1 MNKYVKKSLKIT
13 GIVVG
18 VAAVIYLFICI
29 IFYFATKPMSDS
41 IKQTNDIALQKTP
54 ITTITKNYHLSRSVE
69 SNSLVG
75 TSKKGK
81 KYYFIYLPHSK
92 KAYLY
97 QASKGKSEEQ
107 IKEIYSLYI
116 QKDYAAYADEM
127 LSCDDKPESYKR
139 QIAILLE
146 QHATEHAEEEGNVT
160 GFEVNT
166 IKPQANGQA
175 AEVYLNITYANGN
188 TEEIQ
193 LLFIH
198 DGLRWRL
205 R

>member
-1 MNKYVKKSLKIT
+1 M
-13 GIVVG
+13 
-18 VAAVIYLFICI
+18 
-29 IFYFATKPMSDS
+29 TKPTILTWLLSVCMSIS
-41 IKQTNDIALQKTP
+41 V
-54 ITTITKNYHLSRSVE
+54 TTSCGTDTQANKEQSKPLPPLITK
-69 SNSLVG
+69 
-75 TSKKGK
+75 
-81 KYYFIYLPHSK
+81 
-92 KAYLY
+92 
-97 QASKGKSEEQ
+97 EQ

>member
-75 TSKKGK
+75 TSKKVKSITLSIFLIVK
-81 KYYFIYLPHSK
+81 KPIFTK
-92 KAYLY
+92 
-97 QASKGKSEEQ
+97 Q
-107 IKEIYSLYI
+107 IKV
-116 QKDYAAYADEM
+116 KV
-127 LSCDDKPESYKR
+127 KNK
-139 QIAILLE
+139 
-146 QHATEHAEEEGNVT
+146 
-160 GFEVNT
+160 
-166 IKPQANGQA
+166 
-175 AEVYLNITYANGN
+175 
-188 TEEIQ
+188 
-193 LLFIH
+193 
-198 DGLRWRL
+198 
-205 R
+205 

>member
-97 QASKGKSEEQ
+97 QASKGKSDEQ
-107 IKEIYSLYI
+107 IKEIFNDAHPGHSKVKCELGWYKGVPVWEITYKKENGNYGYVIYDFKTGKELV
-116 QKDYAAYADEM
+116 YADN
-127 LSCDDKPESYKR
+127 L
-139 QIAILLE
+139 
-146 QHATEHAEEEGNVT
+146 
-160 GFEVNT
+160 
-166 IKPQANGQA
+166 
-175 AEVYLNITYANGN
+175 
-188 TEEIQ
+188 
-193 LLFIH
+193 
-198 DGLRWRL
+198 
-205 R
+205 

>member
-81 KYYFIYLPHSK
+81 KYIVADHGKGIISYSK
-92 KAYLY
+92 N
-97 QASKGKSEEQ
+97 E
-107 IKEIYSLYI
+107 
-116 QKDYAAYADEM
+116 
-127 LSCDDKPESYKR
+127 
-139 QIAILLE
+139 
-146 QHATEHAEEEGNVT
+146 
-160 GFEVNT
+160 FENHW
-166 IKPQANGQA
+166 IC
-175 AEVYLNITYANGN
+175 
-188 TEEIQ
+188 
-193 LLFIH
+193 
-198 DGLRWRL
+198 
-205 R
+205 